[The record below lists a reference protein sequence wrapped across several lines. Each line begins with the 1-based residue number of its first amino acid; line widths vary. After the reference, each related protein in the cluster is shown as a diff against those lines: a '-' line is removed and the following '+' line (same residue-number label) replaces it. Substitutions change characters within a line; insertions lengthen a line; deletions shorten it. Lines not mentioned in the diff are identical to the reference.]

1 MAYSGTYNDYFEVE
15 WNKPQ
20 DIKGEGITK
29 GNWCSDFGFTAGHTP
44 WNKGKNYKL
53 RPLTEQHKLA
63 IGLGNKGKTISEDCK
78 KKMSVAATGRVLD
91 KATRKKIGDT
101 QRGRTKLKEH
111 ANNIAKAVKGRIHV
125 TDGTT
130 NKFVHP
136 SNIPAGFKAGRT
148 LNKKK

>member
-1 MAYSGTYNDYFEVE
+1 MTKDKYYFEIDWE
-15 WNKPQ
+15 KPC

-29 GNWCSDFGFTAGHTP
+29 RNRGGEDFGYKEGHTP

-101 QRGRTKLKEH
+101 QRGRTLPKEH
-111 ANNIAKAVKGRIHV
+111 ADNISKAVKGRMHV
-125 TDGTT
+125 TNGVI
-130 NKFVHP
+130 NKFVHA
-136 SNIPAGFKAGRT
+136 SDIPAGFKPGRT
-148 LNKKK
+148 LNKRKK